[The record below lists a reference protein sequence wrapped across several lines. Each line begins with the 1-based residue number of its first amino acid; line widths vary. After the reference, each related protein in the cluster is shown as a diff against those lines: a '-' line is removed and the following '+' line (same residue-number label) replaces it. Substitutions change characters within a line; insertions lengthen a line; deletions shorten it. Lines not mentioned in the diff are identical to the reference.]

1 MGSGKTIFTKGL
13 AKAMGIKEV
22 VTSPTYNLINSYY
35 YKKDFPHLTH
45 IDVWRIKDYEEVEDI
60 GLQREISDRSV
71 IAIEW
76 ADKVSKNIRKFNEEA
91 VIIWVKIE
99 APLKGGENDRM
110 ISWGITN

>member
-45 IDVWRIKDYEEVEDI
+45 IDVWRINDDEEVEDI
-60 GLQREISDRSV
+60 GLQKEISDRSV

-76 ADKVSKNIRKFNEEA
+76 ADKISESIRKFNEEA
-91 VIIWVKIE
+91 IVIWVNIKVPE
-99 APLKGGENDRM
+99 SNYQNNRL
-110 ISWGITN
+110 ISWGISN